1 VEVIVYINID
11 IITYSEQIW
20 KVIDGRTIT
29 EIKPVT
35 ATPPYVSNYLP
46 PSTTVP
52 VGYAAKTQTVK
63 VGGLDGTTP
72 ILKYNPEYVADV
84 KVGDVVLFDI
94 LANNHTVTESTF
106 DAPCVPK
113 SGGIDSGFRPNKDNT
128 PGKETF
134 PVTVTDDKPRWFY
147 CAQPGNGKP
156 HCQAGMVFAI
166 NAPKTGDKTLEA
178 FKKLAAAV
186 PVSPPSSTTGGY
198 PSPTGGAAAT
208 QTVKVGGLDG
218 TTPILK
224 YNPEYV
230 ADVKV
235 GDVVLFDILANNHT
249 VTESTFDAPCVP
261 KSGGIDSG
269 FRPNKDN
276 TPGKETFPVTVTDD
290 KPRWFYC
297 AQPGN
302 GKPHC
307 QAGMVFAINAPKT
320 GDKTLEAFKKL
331 AAAVPVSG
339 APSPTTTSASDTTG
353 VPTATGPAV
362 THSVKVG
369 GLAGN
374 VPVLKYDPE
383 YVKAN
388 VGDVI
393 RFDILAANHT
403 VTESSFDAPCVPN
416 GGIDSGFRPNKDN
429 IPGAQLFTIN
439 VGDNKPKWFYCAQP
453 GNGKPHCQAG
463 MVFAINPPAYG
474 NTLEAFKAKA
484 AKVPVK

>member
-1 VEVIVYINID
+1 MRCSGFVVAAAAALLQCASAASITTYYAGGDGPTATITADNQKVTDLYKSTKTTSYHCDKPGVYTPPHQTKVWTAYEPTWITYEVPLATAYIYPYKEAICGSCTKNVEVIVYINID
-11 IITYSEQIW
+11 IITYSEQVW

-113 SGGIDSGFRPNKDNT
+113 AGGIDSGFRPNKDNI
-128 PGKETF
+128 PGK
-134 PVTVTDDKPRWFY
+134 
-147 CAQPGNGKP
+147 
-156 HCQAGMVFAI
+156 M
-166 NAPKTGDKTLEA
+166 
-178 FKKLAAAV
+178 
-186 PVSPPSSTTGGY
+186 
-198 PSPTGGAAAT
+198 
-208 QTVKVGGLDG
+208 
-218 TTPILK
+218 
-224 YNPEYV
+224 
-230 ADVKV
+230 
-235 GDVVLFDILANNHT
+235 
-249 VTESTFDAPCVP
+249 
-261 KSGGIDSG
+261 
-269 FRPNKDN
+269 
-276 TPGKETFPVTVTDD
+276 TFPVTVTDD

-339 APSPTTTSASDTTG
+339 APSPTTTGASATTG

-369 GLAGN
+369 GLVDN
-374 VPVLKYDPE
+374 VTVLKYNPE

-403 VTESSFDAPCVPN
+403 VTESSFDYPCVPN